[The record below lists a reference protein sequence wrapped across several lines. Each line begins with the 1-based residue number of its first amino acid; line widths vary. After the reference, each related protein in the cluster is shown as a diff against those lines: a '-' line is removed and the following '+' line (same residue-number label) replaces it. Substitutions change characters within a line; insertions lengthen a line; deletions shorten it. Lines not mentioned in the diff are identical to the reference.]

1 MVWMQ
6 SLVTPTGF
14 VNAFMQDDVRAAEKM
29 YGKANFE
36 LYKANYGWDTLLSV
50 NFLQSKY
57 AVCKTGDDFVALKE
71 AKHSS
76 KF

>member
-1 MVWMQ
+1 MAIFKR
-6 SLVTPTGF
+6 STGF

-50 NFLQSKY
+50 NFPIKNTLYVKQ
-57 AVCKTGDDFVALKE
+57 VMILL
-71 AKHSS
+71 H
-76 KF
+76 